1 MMVTSR
7 SFCLLLALPHLALT
21 LEAHH
26 DKSRSQRERVEL
38 GHNGWVRLQRDSS
51 AAFAKHPEIDLSS
64 VVEPSVVEPSAVS
77 TTIAGEIITEIR
89 GAFDFVAKDAPDLML
104 STAVLQVVKQEIAR
118 ITGAASGDQLDEIK
132 ATFDAP
138 TAPQAKGRL
147 GLVTI
152 SYKFGA
158 PANQSTAIV
167 NKITTANLHD
177 LAQDMRARL
186 GEHGLDG
193 AGLGVTRF
201 TAAFDAPRQLA
212 TAAPTAATWR
222 DHLRLGG
229 NSVTFQFKIIAIL
242 LVSFA
247 AVVACS
253 VQGPKQAPK
262 HLQDPRPLQE
272 PLYSRQGRAGQG
284 DGAPSAKAPS
294 LF

>member
-1 MMVTSR
+1 MVVTSR
-7 SFCLLLALPHLALT
+7 TFCLLLALPHLALT

-77 TTIAGEIITEIR
+77 TTIAGEIITEIY

-138 TAPQAKGRL
+138 TTPQAKGRL

-152 SYKFGA
+152 SYKFGV

-167 NKITTANLHD
+167 NKIAIANLHD

-201 TAAFDAPRQLA
+201 TAAFDAPRPLA
-212 TAAPTAATWR
+212 PEAPTAPTWR
-222 DHLRLGG
+222 EHLRLGG
-229 NSVTFQFKIIAIL
+229 SSSVTFQCKIIAII

-253 VQGPKQAPK
+253 QGPKQAPK
-262 HLQDPRPLQE
+262 DLQDPRQLQE

-284 DGAPSAKAPS
+284 DGAPSAKAPT